1 MIFLHLEKV
10 MPHSSAPNILP
21 GNAIKLPRP
30 SRLRSRLAQKA
41 TPTPYQGPSSTAHRM
56 LTMCCTGAHLLAK
69 TGKEKRL
76 PTTATA
82 QKMPAMDNLRMF
94 VFFIMTTP

>member
-1 MIFLHLEKV
+1 
-10 MPHSSAPNILP
+10 
-21 GNAIKLPRP
+21 
-30 SRLRSRLAQKA
+30 
-41 TPTPYQGPSSTAHRM
+41 
-56 LTMCCTGAHLLAK
+56 MCCTGAHLLAK

-94 VFFIMTTP
+94 DFFHYDHSLMGSTEEQGALEREKKRRRPIGCLRLKQQVCKLPTAALSASG

>member
-1 MIFLHLEKV
+1 
-10 MPHSSAPNILP
+10 
-21 GNAIKLPRP
+21 
-30 SRLRSRLAQKA
+30 
-41 TPTPYQGPSSTAHRM
+41 
-56 LTMCCTGAHLLAK
+56 MCCTGAHLLAK

-94 VFFIMTTP
+94 VFFIMTTPYRFDRGARRLGTQKNGDARLGVSV